1 MLHADSIEQWLN
13 QFSQDLRGTRH
24 RSPQTVA
31 NYHHYLQRFFATTKI
46 KAVEN
51 ITVGSV
57 NEFCRTLTERRH
69 GRLEASTVNYH
80 LTALRG
86 FLKFLQRRGVPSL
99 DPQNVVLQALPQRSV
114 MTVETPGLN
123 RLLDFPLKREG
134 RTILQLRDRAILE
147 LLSSTGLRV
156 GEATRLRRDSLTTG
170 GSELAVSGRGG
181 KLRIVPVTQ
190 QARYW
195 ITQYLQARNDPSPQ
209 LFVRHDPAAKRNGN
223 KVVAKPSTTSG
234 GLTPR
239 SIQRLMKKYGPLAG
253 LGHKLQPRMLR
264 HTVAANLLAAGNDLE
279 TVRERLGHTTV
290 ASTKI
295 YLRQKR

>member
-1 MLHADSIEQWLN
+1 MSTARLNQLIEEFTVDLHAAKG
-13 QFSQDLRGTRH
+13 RGQ
-24 RSPQTVA
+24 QTVA
-31 NYHHYLQRFFATTKI
+31 NYRHYLRRFFTTTKI
-46 KAVEN
+46 TAVEG
-51 ITVGSV
+51 ITAGAVDQ
-57 NEFCRTLTERRH
+57 FRRTLTERRH

-80 LTALRG
+80 CTALRS
-86 FLKFLQRRGVPSL
+86 FLKFLQRRGVPAL
-99 DPQNVVLQALPQRSV
+99 DPQNVVLHTLPQRSV
-114 MTVETPGLN
+114 MTVETPGIN
-123 RLLDFPLKREG
+123 RLLNFPLKRDG
-134 RTILQLRDRAILE
+134 RTVLQLRDRAILE
-147 LLSSTGLRV
+147 LLCSTGLRV
-156 GEATRLRRDSLTTG
+156 GEATRLRRDNFTAG
-170 GSELAVSGRGG
+170 GSELAVAGRAG
-181 KLRIVPVTQ
+181 KLRIVPLTQ